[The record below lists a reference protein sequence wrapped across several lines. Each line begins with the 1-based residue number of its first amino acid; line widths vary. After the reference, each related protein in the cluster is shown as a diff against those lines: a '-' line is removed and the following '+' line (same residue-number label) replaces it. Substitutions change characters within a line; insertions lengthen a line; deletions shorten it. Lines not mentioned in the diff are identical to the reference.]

1 MPGLKGW
8 LASTLRD
15 SRRAQAG
22 TTLVELL
29 VSLTIAALALSL
41 VVGTISTGLLDA
53 TLAKRNTAAQ
63 AVVEYE
69 MEQVS
74 ASGYITSPSA
84 YSDCFA
90 TEQPTNPAP
99 ATGYQGSCSI
109 GYTLR
114 ADVSWQQYSR
124 SVQKWTIVIIGWPSG
139 ASTGTSI
146 QLLKAPR

>member
-1 MPGLKGW
+1 
-8 LASTLRD
+8 
-15 SRRAQAG
+15 
-22 TTLVELL
+22 LVELL

-63 AVVEYE
+63 AVIEYE

-74 ASGYITSPSA
+74 ASAFNPSPSP

-90 TEQPTNPAP
+90 SEQPKDPTPAG
-99 ATGYQGSCSI
+99 GYLGSCSS

-114 ADVSWQQYSR
+114 ADVSWQQYSG
-124 SVQKWTIVIIGWPSG
+124 SVQRWTIVIKGWPSG

-146 QLLKAPR
+146 ELLKAPHQ